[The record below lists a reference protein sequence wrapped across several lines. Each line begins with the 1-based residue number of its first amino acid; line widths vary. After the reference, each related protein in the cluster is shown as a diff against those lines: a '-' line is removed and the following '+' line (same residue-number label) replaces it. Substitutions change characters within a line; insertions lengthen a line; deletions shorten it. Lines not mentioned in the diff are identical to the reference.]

1 LAPSEVVCHND
12 PGPNN
17 FVFRDDVPVGLIDFD
32 MAAPGDPL
40 DDLGYMAWA
49 WCISSKRSR
58 GTVAMQTEQV
68 RTLADAYGMTFSD
81 RQRLPSRILERQRRN
96 IQFWEERRAEPDEH
110 STTRLKSSQVIE
122 WSEREMRYTET
133 HLQDFITALS

>member
-1 LAPSEVVCHND
+1 
-12 PGPNN
+12 
-17 FVFRDDVPVGLIDFD
+17 
-32 MAAPGDPL
+32 
-40 DDLGYMAWA
+40 
-49 WCISSKRSR
+49 
-58 GTVAMQTEQV
+58 MQTEQV